1 MPTKKKSFLIDASEF
16 EKAVKINNPQELE
29 KYLMKLMELAN
40 EYYDEIY
47 RKYEK
52 NPDIEKF
59 NFCKQNFNRIKF
71 IIQLKESLINTP
83 LYLEA
88 WISMLYSEVHALNLE
103 PKTVEELNELIETIQ
118 TVGTSFK
125 QLLTTMPCL
134 DLSNENSARLL
145 KYIDAFEYT
154 WKTKKKRLLA
164 DIHFNFAETLAEQS
178 NFQQALYHFEKAEN
192 LYTEAAN
199 AADNT
204 NDNKML
210 LEFSNQTKKR
220 LGVIKSKIKTHPL
233 EVYSNKLGKELRIQL
248 QKLPDSPS
256 KWTIVNTSP
265 PAQSIEKNQAIE
277 IKSFT
282 EKTGLSSKIKRKSN
296 EESIYLETKKQ
307 KIDPSIAYPKKIKF
321 RWKIECE
328 QLLNKLDEIK
338 IENYKLQSSSSNQHE
353 LIRFKASLASQYAI
367 DIIKK
372 LILTNEKL
380 NNTKKLDYL
389 KQAEKASANSIN
401 FYNQAGLIRE
411 KGKAIQCQNILT
423 SIINEFEVPIKA
435 KKCQIKNKVIS
446 KTIQTSLSKSKIVC
460 KDLRAY
466 QPTLSDR
473 QISIMFKTSFIEE
486 SCQSTDKPKP
496 LPTLLSLTRSRE

>member
-1 MPTKKKSFLIDASEF
+1 MPTKKKYFLIDASEF

-59 NFCKQNFNRIKF
+59 NFCKQNFNRIKS

-103 PKTVEELNELIETIQ
+103 PKTIEELNELIETIQ

-125 QLLTTMPCL
+125 QLLTTIPCL

-145 KYIDAFEYT
+145 KYIDAFEHT
-154 WKTKKKRLLA
+154 WKTKKERLLA
-164 DIHFNFAETLAEQS
+164 DIHFNFAETLVEQS
-178 NFQQALYHFEKAEN
+178 NFQQGLYHFEKAEN
-192 LYTEAAN
+192 LYMEAAN

-204 NDNKML
+204 NGNKML
-210 LEFSNQTKKR
+210 LEFSKQTKKR
-220 LGVIKSKIKTHPL
+220 LEEIKTQPL
-233 EVYSNKLGKELRIQL
+233 EDYSNKLCKKLSIQL
-248 QKLPDSPS
+248 QRLPDSPS

-265 PAQSIEKNQAIE
+265 PAQSIEENQAIE
-277 IKSFT
+277 VKSFT
-282 EKTGLSSKIKRKSN
+282 EKKCLSSKIKRKSN
-296 EESIYLETKKQ
+296 EESTYLETKKQ
-307 KIDPSIAYPKKIKF
+307 KIDPSIAYPNKIKS
-321 RWKIECE
+321 RWEKKCA

-380 NNTKKLDYL
+380 NNAKKLDYL
-389 KQAEKASANSIN
+389 KQAERASANSIN
-401 FYNQAGLIRE
+401 FYNLAGLIRE
-411 KGKAIQCQNILT
+411 KGKAIQYQNILT

-466 QPTLSDR
+466 QRTLSDR

-486 SCQSTDKPKP
+486 SCQSAGKPKS